1 MRRGLA
7 GLLFVVA
14 AVLLAVAAGGWWMQR
29 VAFDTE
35 FSRKTVTAVFDH
47 DQLRDQ
53 VAGAIGAATADR
65 LGRSPE
71 QMTTEIVSSFPGL
84 VGDTQTRGVL
94 SDVIVQAHAVAIGE
108 RSDPVT
114 ITGPQMVPIVRNQVV
129 ADVPTI
135 TLPVEEVSWLSLVRT
150 VLTFLVPISA
160 ILGLVGVIL
169 GIFAHPT
176 RADAAF
182 GLGVF
187 FVGAAVAAFLLGYV
201 VPAYAVPAL
210 TDDGWADVVPTVAES
225 QRGAIGAI
233 AVASALVGCALV
245 FGSAG
250 FRRRKSKGWSAPVR
264 QTRYSTE
271 QRQWSR

>member
-1 MRRGLA
+1 M
-7 GLLFVVA
+7 LFIVA
-14 AVLLAVAAGGWWMQR
+14 AVLLALAAGAWWMQR
-29 VAFDTE
+29 VAFDAE
-35 FSRKTVTAVFDH
+35 LSHKLATAVFDH
-47 DQLRDQ
+47 DDLRDE
-53 VAGAIGAATADR
+53 VAGAIGTATAAP
-65 LGRSPE
+65 LGRTAE

-84 VGDTQTRGVL
+84 VGDPQARGVL
-94 SDVIVQAHAVAIGE
+94 SDIIDQAHQFAIGE
-108 RSDPVT
+108 RDDPVT

-135 TLPVEEVSWLSLVRT
+135 TLPVEEISWLSLTRT
-150 VLTFLVPISA
+150 VVSILVPVSA
-160 ILGLVGVIL
+160 VLGLIGIVLGVL
-169 GIFAHPT
+169 AHPT
-176 RADAAF
+176 RADVVF

-225 QRGAIGAI
+225 QRGVIGAV
-233 AVASALVGCALV
+233 AVAAALVGCALV

-250 FRRRKSKGWSAPVR
+250 ARRRKSKGWSAPVR
-264 QTRYSTE
+264 QTRYNTE